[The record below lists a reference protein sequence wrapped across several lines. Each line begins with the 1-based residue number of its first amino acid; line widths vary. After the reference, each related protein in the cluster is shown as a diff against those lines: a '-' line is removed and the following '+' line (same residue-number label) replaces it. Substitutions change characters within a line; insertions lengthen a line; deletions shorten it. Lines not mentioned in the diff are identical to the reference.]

1 MMQAIE
7 ILDTV
12 SASGGMLW
20 LEGDKV
26 RARLPESLRP
36 LVSMIR
42 ARKPE
47 IVELLAQRPAMPAG
61 VRLLAYL
68 PVAAPVRLS
77 QAETVIDCGK
87 FIQSTLRQVDARLHG
102 KNWLAG
108 NLPLSG
114 LVERLA
120 AVGCV
125 IELADRKAMLQ

>member
-1 MMQAIE
+1 MQAIE

-12 SASGGMLW
+12 FASGGILW

-36 LVSMIR
+36 LVSMIGE
-42 ARKPE
+42 RKPE
-47 IVELLAQRPAMPAG
+47 IVEILEQRPVMPAG
-61 VRLLAYL
+61 IRLLSYQPKEP
-68 PVAAPVRLS
+68 PVELGNG
-77 QAETVIDCGK
+77 ETVIDSK
-87 FIQSTLRQVDARLHG
+87 RFVQSTLRQIEARLHG